1 MRNNVEEL
9 SGLAFL
15 GYPEKTTYLLE
26 EVALR
31 FPSFGKPVLYGDIAY
46 YPDAP
51 VPDGFAAAS
60 ADESAVSAPAAS
72 TGSSAGDTFL
82 PSGTILP
89 LWARAVFLKPLR
101 IAFNSIGEAAS
112 ILRDMQRNWAP
123 YQFTQFRRAALIQN
137 KLPYINLKPR
147 KFPYKV
153 PSSPMGIYTLLDA
166 NTLLASSLTQSHFPA
181 GTVVLQE
188 DHENPPSRA
197 YLKIEEALVR
207 YADAFACDM
216 PQAGARVLDAGA
228 CPGGWTWVLRQL
240 GCDVTAIDRAP
251 LVQPLMED
259 SAVHFM
265 THDAFTLKPSE
276 LGHFDWIFSDV
287 ICYPER
293 LFGWVNDWLDS
304 GLCDRFICTIKLQGG
319 TDWDLIDKFAS
330 IPDSRVVHL
339 CYNKHEFTW
348 MHCGRRG

>member
-1 MRNNVEEL
+1 MRNSLEQL

-31 FPSFGKPVLYGDIAY
+31 FPQFGKPVLYGDIAY

-51 VPDGFAAAS
+51 VPALESGAAL
-60 ADESAVSAPAAS
+60 
-72 TGSSAGDTFL
+72 L
-82 PSGTILP
+82 PSGSVLP
-89 LWARAVFLKPLR
+89 LWARCAFLKPLR
-101 IAFNSIGEAAS
+101 ISFDSIGEAAAS
-112 ILRDMQRNWAP
+112 LRGMQRNWAP
-123 YQFTQFRRAALIQN
+123 YQFTQFRRAALIQE

-147 KFPYKV
+147 TFPYKV
-153 PSSPMGIYTLLDA
+153 PASDMGIYTLLDA
-166 NTLLASSLTQSHFPA
+166 NTMLASAVTQSHFPA
-181 GTVVLQE
+181 GTVLLQE

-207 YADAFACDM
+207 FCDEFACEM
-216 PQAGARVLDAGA
+216 PAEGARVLDAGA

-251 LVQPLMED
+251 LVPSLMED
-259 SAVHFM
+259 SSVHFM
-265 THDAFTLKPSE
+265 THDAFTLKPAE
-276 LGHFDWIFSDV
+276 LGRFDWIFSDV

-293 LFGWVNDWLDS
+293 LFGWVNDWLES
-304 GLCDRFICTIKLQGG
+304 GLCSHFICTIKLQGG
-319 TDWDLIDKFAS
+319 TDWDLINKFAS

-348 MHCGRRG
+348 MHCGRR

>member
-1 MRNNVEEL
+1 MRNSLEQL
-9 SGLAFL
+9 PGLAFL

-31 FPSFGKPVLYGDIAY
+31 FPAFGKPVLYGDVAY

-51 VPDGFAAAS
+51 VPAF
-60 ADESAVSAPAAS
+60 ES
-72 TGSSAGDTFL
+72 GDAFL
-82 PSGTILP
+82 PSGSVLP
-89 LWARAVFLKPLR
+89 LWARCAFLKPLR
-101 IAFNSIGEAAS
+101 ISFDSIGEAANV
-112 ILRDMQRNWAP
+112 LRDMQRNWAP
-123 YQFTQFRRAALIQN
+123 YQFTQFRRAALIQE

-147 KFPYKV
+147 TFPYKV
-153 PSSPMGIYTLLDA
+153 PSSDMGIYTLLDA
-166 NTLLASSLTQSHFPA
+166 NTMLASAATQSHFPA
-181 GTVVLQE
+181 GTVLLQE

-207 YADAFACDM
+207 FCDAFGCDM
-216 PQAGARVLDAGA
+216 PAEGARVLDAGA
-228 CPGGWTWVLRQL
+228 CPGGWTWVLREL

-251 LVQPLMED
+251 LVPSLMED

-265 THDAFTLKPSE
+265 THDAFTLKPAE
-276 LGHFDWIFSDV
+276 LGRFDWIFSDV

-293 LFGWVNDWLDS
+293 LFGWINDWLES
-304 GLCDRFICTIKLQGG
+304 GLCANFICTIKLQGG
-319 TDWDLIDKFAS
+319 TDWDLINKFAS

-348 MHCGRRG
+348 MHCGRH